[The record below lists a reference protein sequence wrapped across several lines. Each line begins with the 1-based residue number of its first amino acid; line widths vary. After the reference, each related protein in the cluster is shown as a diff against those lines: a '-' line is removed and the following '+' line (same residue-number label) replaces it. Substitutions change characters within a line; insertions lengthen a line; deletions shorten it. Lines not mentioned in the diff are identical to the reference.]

1 MALARKLGIADR
13 IVVTGML
20 PSSEI
25 PSLIQSCDLLV
36 HPSYREGLP
45 RVVVQAM
52 LARVP
57 VVATDADGTR
67 EVCVP
72 EKTGRL
78 VPTADVEALRS
89 ALQHHFG
96 HPLCSQ
102 QWAEQA
108 EALVRTEFTADAM
121 VNALETLYAK
131 LLA

>member
-1 MALARKLGIADR
+1 
-13 IVVTGML
+13 
-20 PSSEI
+20 
-25 PSLIQSCDLLV
+25 CDLLV

-78 VPTADVEALRS
+78 VPIADIEALRS
-89 ALQHHFG
+89 ALQHHLD
-96 HPLCSQ
+96 HPHCSR

-108 EALVRTEFTADAM
+108 EALVRTQFTEDAM

>member
-1 MALARKLGIADR
+1 M
-13 IVVTGML
+13 V

-52 LARVP
+52 LAGVP

-78 VPTADVEALRS
+78 VPIGDVEALRS
-89 ALQHHFG
+89 ALQDHFDD
-96 HPLCSQ
+96 PQRSQ
-102 QWAEQA
+102 QWAEEA
-108 EALVRTEFTADAM
+108 EALVRTEFTIDAM
-121 VNALETLYAK
+121 VDALEALYAK